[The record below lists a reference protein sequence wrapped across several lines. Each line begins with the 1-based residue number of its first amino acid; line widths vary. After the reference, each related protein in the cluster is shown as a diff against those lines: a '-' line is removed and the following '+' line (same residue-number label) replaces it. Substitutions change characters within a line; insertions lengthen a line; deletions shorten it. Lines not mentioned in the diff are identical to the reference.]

1 MRDLPPVRT
10 LVVKVGSSSLT
21 TAGGRL
27 SQARLAKVARDLVQ
41 VRPGRHVALV
51 SSGAI
56 ASGWPVLGGRQRP
69 KDMPGLQAAAAIGQ
83 GRLLSEYARAFAA
96 HRLSVGQ
103 VLLTQD
109 DFLRRHHFV
118 NARNTIERL
127 FRAGVVPVVNEND
140 TVATEEIRFGDN
152 DRLAALV
159 AVMIGADLLVL
170 LSDVGGIYT
179 HDPRRGGARLLR
191 TLDGSEGVS
200 ATGPHRGSGGMA
212 SKLEAARIASAAG
225 VPVVV
230 AGAAATRVLERI
242 LGGAEVGT
250 YVAPRGRRV
259 RGKKSWIGFA
269 VGAAGRVVVDAGAER
284 ALVQRGASLLPR
296 GVIGVEGSFGVDDAV
311 DVADRSGRAFARGIS
326 SYSAEDLR
334 TLVARRG
341 APYDGASVSERPVIH
356 RDELVV
362 MEPWET

>member
-1 MRDLPPVRT
+1 MRVLPPVRT

-21 TAGGRL
+21 TPGGRP
-27 SQARLAKVARDLVQ
+27 SPARLARVVRALIGA
-41 VRPGRHVALV
+41 RPGRHVALV

-56 ASGWPVLGGRQRP
+56 ASGWPALGGRQRP
-69 KDMPGLQAAAAIGQ
+69 RDMPGLQAAAAIGQ
-83 GRLLSEYARAFAA
+83 GRLVAAYAQAFAA
-96 HRLSVGQ
+96 HRVTVGQ

-109 DFLRRHHFV
+109 DFLRRQHFV

-191 TLDGSEGVS
+191 RLDGSEAVS
-200 ATGPHRGSGGMA
+200 ATGPHKGSGGAA

-230 AGAAATRVLERI
+230 ADAMAPDVLTRI
-242 LGGAEVGT
+242 LAGSDVGT

-259 RGKKSWIGFA
+259 RGKKTWIGFA
-269 VGAAGRVVVDAGAER
+269 LGAAGRVVVDAGAER
-284 ALVQRGASLLPR
+284 ALRQRGASLLPR
-296 GVIGVEGSFGVDDAV
+296 GVIGVEGAFGAEDPV
-311 DVADRSGRAFARGIS
+311 DVAGADGHPFARGIS
-326 SYSAEDLR
+326 AYSAEDLR
-334 TLVARRG
+334 ALVAGKG
-341 APYDGASVSERPVIH
+341 APYDRGSERPVIH

-362 MEPWET
+362 MEPWVR

>member
-1 MRDLPPVRT
+1 MRELPPVRT

-21 TAGGRL
+21 TPRGRL
-27 SQARLAKVARDLVQ
+27 SEARLARVVGEVVRA
-41 VRPGRHVALV
+41 RPGRHVVLV

-56 ASGWPVLGGRQRP
+56 ASGWPALGGRQRP
-69 KDMPGLQAAAAIGQ
+69 KDMPGLQAAAAVGQ
-83 GRLLSEYARAFAA
+83 GRLLAAYARAFAA
-96 HRLSVGQ
+96 HRLAVGQ

-109 DFLRRHHFV
+109 DFLRRRHFV

-127 FRAGVVPVVNEND
+127 LRAGVVPVVNEND
-140 TVATEEIRFGDN
+140 TV
-152 DRLAALV
+152 
-159 AVMIGADLLVL
+159 ADLLVL

-191 TLDGSEGVS
+191 RLDGSEAVS
-200 ATGPHRGSGGMA
+200 ATGPHRGQGGMA
-212 SKLEAARIASAAG
+212 SKLEAARIASTAG

-230 AGAAATRVLERI
+230 AGAAAPGVLERI

-269 VGAAGRVVVDAGAER
+269 LGAAGRVVVDAGAER
-284 ALVQRGASLLPR
+284 ALVQRGASLLPG
-296 GVIGVEGSFGVDDAV
+296 GVIGVEGSFGADDAV

-326 SYSAEDLR
+326 AYSAEDLR
-334 TLVARRG
+334 TLVARKG

-362 MEPWET
+362 MERWET

>member
-1 MRDLPPVRT
+1 MRALPPVRK

-21 TAGGRL
+21 TRRGRL
-27 SQARLAKVARDLVQ
+27 SPARLAKVVRDVVQ
-41 VRPGRHVALV
+41 IRPGRHVALV

-56 ASGWPVLGGRQRP
+56 ASGWPALGGTSRP

-83 GRLLSEYARAFAA
+83 GRLLAAYAQAFAA
-96 HRLSVGQ
+96 HRVTVGQ

-109 DFLRRHHFV
+109 DFLRRRHFV

-140 TVATEEIRFGDN
+140 AVATEEIRFGDN

-191 TLDGSEGVS
+191 ELDGSAAVS

-212 SKLEAARIASAAG
+212 SKLEAARIASTAG

-230 AGAAATRVLERI
+230 ADAMRADVLARI
-242 LGGAEVGT
+242 LDGADVGT
-250 YVAPRGRRV
+250 YVAPRGRPV
-259 RGKKSWIGFA
+259 RGKKTWIGFA
-269 VGAAGRVVVDAGAER
+269 LGALGRVVVDAGAER
-284 ALVQRGASLLPR
+284 ALRQRGASLLPR
-296 GVIGVEGSFGVDDAV
+296 GVVGVEGAFGAEDPV
-311 DVADRSGRAFARGIS
+311 DVAGPDGRAFARGICA
-326 SYSAEDLR
+326 YSAEQLR
-334 TLVARRG
+334 TLVAARG
-341 APYDGASVSERPVIH
+341 APYDGSFERPVIH

>member
-21 TAGGRL
+21 TSRGRL
-27 SQARLAKVARDLVQ
+27 SASRLARVVGGVVR

-56 ASGWPVLGGRQRP
+56 ASGWPALGGAGRP
-69 KDMPGLQAAAAIGQ
+69 KDMPGLQAAAAVGQ
-83 GRLLSEYARAFAA
+83 GRLLGAYAQSFAA
-96 HRLSVGQ
+96 HRVTVGQ

-109 DFLRRHHFV
+109 DFLRRQHFV

-127 FRAGVVPVVNEND
+127 LRAGVVPVVNEND

-159 AVMIGADLLVL
+159 AVMTGADLLVL

-191 TLDGSEGVS
+191 ELTLDGSEAVS
-200 ATGPHRGSGGMA
+200 ATGPHRGQGGMA
-212 SKLEAARIASAAG
+212 SKLDAARIASAAG
-225 VPVVV
+225 IPVVV
-230 AGAAATRVLERI
+230 ADAMGTDVLARI

-250 YVAPRGRRV
+250 LIAPRGRKV
-259 RGKKSWIGFA
+259 RGKKTWIGFA
-269 VGAAGRVVVDAGAER
+269 IGAMGRVVVDGGAER
-284 ALVQRGASLLPR
+284 ALRQRGASLLPR
-296 GVIGVEGSFGVDDAV
+296 GVIGVEGSFGIDDPV
-311 DVADRSGRAFARGIS
+311 DVTGHEGRPFARGIS
-326 SYSAEDLR
+326 AYSAEDLR
-334 TLVARRG
+334 TLVAG
-341 APYDGASVSERPVIH
+341 GPGPYDGAFTRPVIH

-362 MEPWET
+362 MEPWQT